1 MKGNQILE
9 FMPKEE
15 IKRFINPFEISDV
28 NEAPMQESFRVKRNP
43 LRPYQIYRM
52 YQRSF
57 M

>member
-1 MKGNQILE
+1 
-9 FMPKEE
+9 MPREE
-15 IKRFINPFEISDV
+15 IKRFVNPFEV
-28 NEAPMQESFRVKRNP
+28 NEMNEGSMQESFRVKRNP

>member
-1 MKGNQILE
+1 
-9 FMPKEE
+9 MPREE
-15 IKRFINPFEISDV
+15 IKRFVDPFEVDT
-28 NEAPMQESFRVKRNP
+28 NEMNGGSMQESFRVKRNP